1 MLKNLVY
8 FGSPEFS
15 AKILESIILSKQ
27 VNVVGVVTTPDKPT
41 GRHQVLTS
49 SPVAALARDYNLPTY
64 KPNHLNDSNLAHL
77 KLLSP
82 DIFLVVSYGQII
94 PQTWLETPLI
104 GTFNVHFSL
113 LPRYRGA
120 LCISEA
126 LKNQDR
132 ETGVTLMTMD
142 NQLDHGPILDQL
154 KVSISLDDNL
164 ATLTTKITQVAI
176 EILTQNLPQI
186 CAQNYSQTPQDDSLA
201 VFTPSHKTLTH
212 ASALIPW
219 ENISRCLSDS
229 SLRGIQPSL
238 PAVAG
243 GNLTPASLHAL
254 IRSLSPKPG
263 AWTVIPTNAEGSHST
278 EIKILQTSI
287 HENKLV
293 IDTVQLAGKQP
304 ISWKQFLTGHS
315 GLLSHPLVKTSCK

>member
-201 VFTPSHKTLTH
+201 VFTPSHKTLSHTT
-212 ASALIPW
+212 AFVPW
-219 ENISRCLSDS
+219 ETIKQILTSENSKLSS
-229 SLRGIQPSL
+229 KI
-238 PAVAG
+238 
-243 GNLTPASLHAL
+243 HAL
-254 IRSLSPKPG
+254 IRSLTPKPG